1 MNAEERCNR
10 CRNFAP
16 NGFTDRS
23 CPYPPSRNCRFFSK
37 ISEREFRKI
46 VNARIEK
53 IRKNQEM
60 RKEMLQD
67 KELVEEARKNTIKY
81 GLNVNK

>member
-1 MNAEERCNR
+1 MNAEKRCNR

-37 ISEREFRKI
+37 LSEKEFKRI
-46 VNARIEK
+46 VSARIEK
-53 IRKNQEM
+53 IKKNEEL
-60 RKEMLQD
+60 RKEMLKD
-67 KELVEEARKNTIKY
+67 KSLVEEAELNTKRF
-81 GLNVNK
+81 GL